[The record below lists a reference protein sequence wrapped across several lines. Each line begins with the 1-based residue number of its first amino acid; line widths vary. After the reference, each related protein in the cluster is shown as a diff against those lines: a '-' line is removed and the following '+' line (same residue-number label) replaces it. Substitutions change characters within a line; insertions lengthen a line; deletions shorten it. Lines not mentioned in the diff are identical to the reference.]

1 MNKAAFLNAN
11 SFSLRAADYSSQPT
25 KVQYLDR
32 LEESVL
38 ATEILQ
44 WPFATVILDVR
55 EAAGPKYVIIAAARQ
70 PIEVWHSPLIIHH
83 IGVSNEVRSPGG
95 LAGLQ

>member
-1 MNKAAFLNAN
+1 MDFFFEASIRL
-11 SFSLRAADYSSQPT
+11 LT

-38 ATEILQ
+38 VAEVLRRS
-44 WPFATVILDVR
+44 FATVILDVR
-55 EAAGPKYVIIAAARQ
+55 ETAGPKHVVITVARR
-70 PIEVWHSPLIIHH
+70 PIEVWHSPLIVHH
-83 IGVSNEVRSPGG
+83 VGIPDEVRSPGG

>member
-1 MNKAAFLNAN
+1 MNFFFEASIRL
-11 SFSLRAADYSSQPT
+11 LT

-38 ATEILQ
+38 GAKVLRRS
-44 WPFATVILDVR
+44 FAAVILDVR
-55 EAAGPKYVIIAAARQ
+55 ETAGPKHVVITVARR
-70 PIEVWHSPLIIHH
+70 PVEVWHSPLIVHH
-83 IGVSNEVRSPGG
+83 VGVPDKVRSPGG